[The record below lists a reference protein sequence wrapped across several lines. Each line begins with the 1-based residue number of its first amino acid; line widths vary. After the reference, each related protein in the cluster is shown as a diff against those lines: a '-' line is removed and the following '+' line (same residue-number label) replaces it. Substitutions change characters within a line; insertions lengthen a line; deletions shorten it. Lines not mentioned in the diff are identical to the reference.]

1 MSWNFLIGPENDKI
15 VVIYKQ
21 KGSKKE
27 LKNYRGI
34 FLALIISKIFE
45 GLIKTRI
52 NDQLKKVNIL
62 QAGSRELR
70 GPQDNVFLL
79 RGCVDHYVSEKKP
92 LYVTAYDYEQA
103 FDSLWVEDCI
113 LSLKDLDID
122 KEMLQLIYSLNK
134 KADVV
139 VKTPYGLTS
148 QFTTDPI
155 VK

>member
-1 MSWNFLIGPENDKI
+1 MRPLLELFNTIKENKETPDQWNMMKI

-21 KGSKKE
+21 KGSKKQ

-92 LYVTAYDYEQA
+92 L
-103 FDSLWVEDCI
+103 C
-113 LSLKDLDID
+113 
-122 KEMLQLIYSLNK
+122 YSIRL
-134 KADVV
+134 
-139 VKTPYGLTS
+139 
-148 QFTTDPI
+148 
-155 VK
+155 